1 MDWINR
7 QKAHTAKTLGCAI
20 PEEPKPEEP
29 KPDADAQLRN
39 EGMITCDYESP
50 ADIRENALKAYAEM
64 PIAFSALPT
73 PKVPR

>member
-20 PEEPKPEEP
+20 PEEP

-50 ADIRENALKAYAEM
+50 ADIRENALKAYDEM